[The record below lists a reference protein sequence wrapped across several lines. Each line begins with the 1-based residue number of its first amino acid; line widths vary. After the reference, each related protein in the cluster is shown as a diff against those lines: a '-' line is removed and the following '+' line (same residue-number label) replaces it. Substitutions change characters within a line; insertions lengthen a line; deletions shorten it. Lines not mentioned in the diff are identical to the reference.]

1 MINVENL
8 FYEYPRKRA
17 LDDVTFN
24 IPAGSITALVGPN
37 GAGKTTLMRC
47 IAGLDEPF
55 SGKISI
61 DGVDVFENPRQ
72 VHKNLGYLS
81 DFFGLYNELTIEQC
95 LTFAASIHQLPPA
108 QIKARVQEV
117 TDLLELTPYF
127 KKNAATLSRGWRQ
140 RLGIAQAIIH
150 SPRLLI
156 LDEPASGLDPEARVT
171 LSILFR
177 RLRDE
182 GMTLLVSSHILAEL
196 EDYCTD
202 MLILREGRVVDH
214 STATSNKE
222 DSSVIEITFLDAAHG
237 FVSKL
242 QDMKMVVNPVLEGRT
257 IRFAFSGGEVEQHL
271 LLKNL
276 MAMDAK
282 ISLFTVKRS
291 RLQDVYMSLSNEGE
305 KI

>member
-1 MINVENL
+1 VINVEHL

-17 LDDVTFN
+17 LDDVTFT
-24 IPAGSITALVGPN
+24 IPEGSITALVGPN
-37 GAGKTTLMRC
+37 GAGKTTLLRC

-55 SGKISI
+55 SGKIRVGGI
-61 DGVDVFENPRQ
+61 DVSENPRQ
-72 VHKNLGYLS
+72 VHKELGYLS

-95 LTFAASIHQLPPA
+95 LTFTALIHQLPDEK
-108 QIKARVQEV
+108 IKERVQWV
-117 TDLLELTPYF
+117 TELLELTPYF
-127 KKNAATLSRGWRQ
+127 TKNAGTLSRGWRQ

-150 SPRLLI
+150 RPRLLL

-171 LSILFR
+171 LSVLFR

-202 MLILREGRVVDH
+202 MLVLREGRVVEH
-214 STATSNKE
+214 SVATSHKK
-222 DSSVIEITFLDAAHG
+222 DRSFIEITFLDSAQI

-242 QDMKMVVNPVLEGRT
+242 QEMAMVANPVLDERT
-257 IRFAFSGGEVEQHL
+257 IRFTFSGGEEDQHK

-276 MAMDAK
+276 MAMEAK
-282 ISLFTVKRS
+282 ISLFTVQRS
-291 RLQDVYMSLSNEGE
+291 RLQDVYMSLSNEGK